1 MLISKFNNEHNDKN
15 INIFEDKF
23 KIKIPEEYRNFL
35 IKYNGG
41 KTPNTKFK
49 SNKIFSDLMGFY
61 GFGKAEKELNY
72 RELEQLEVIN
82 DYLNDHMMPIGSN
95 VFGDKITIGLK
106 GFNKGKLFFLYHDRP
121 QNYVKIAEN
130 FHEFVELCKSQKIGY
145 IPSIEERKQKMIE
158 KGSGDKI
165 TEFSIKGWQAEIDEY
180 KNIIQEV
187 LIL

>member
-1 MLISKFNNEHNDKN
+1 MLISKFSNEYIDEN

-49 SNKIFSDLMGFY
+49 SSKISSDLMGFY
-61 GFGKAEKELNY
+61 GFGKAEKEFNY
-72 RELEQLEVIN
+72 QELEQLGLID
-82 DYLNDHMMPIGSN
+82 DYLSDDMLPIGSN
-95 VFGDKITIGLK
+95 VFGDNITIGLK
-106 GFNKGKLFFLYHDRP
+106 NFNIGTLFFLYHDRP
-121 QNYVKIAEN
+121 KNYIKIANN
-130 FHEFVELCKSQKIGY
+130 FHEFLEICKSKKIGY
-145 IPSIEERKQKMIE
+145 IPSIEERKKKMIQN
-158 KGSGDKI
+158 GLGDKI